1 MKTLLVEA
9 QLTKVS
15 RVKDG
20 SVNLTFHTASEIT
33 TDDYM
38 LMDQYWQNNGWV
50 AFKMNEFEVG
60 DIPTE
65 NATLKGQKSDS
76 QYLRSCLFAKHMAQG
91 GTKENFAPY
100 YHKAMQ
106 GFADAV
112 NNSYDR

>member
-20 SVNLTFHTASEIT
+20 SVNLTFHTAKEI
-33 TDDYM
+33 DSADYL
-38 LMDQYWQNNGWV
+38 LMDQYWQQNGWA
-50 AFKMNEFEVG
+50 AFKINEFEAN

-65 NATLKGQKSDS
+65 DATLKGQKSDS
-76 QYLRSCLFAKHMAQG
+76 QYLRTCLFAKHMATG
-91 GTKENFAPY
+91 GTRETFPAY

-106 GFADAV
+106 GFAEAV
-112 NNSYDR
+112 NTSYDR

>member
-20 SVNLTFHTASEIT
+20 SVNFTFHTAREI
-33 TDDYM
+33 DSDEY
-38 LMDQYWQNNGWV
+38 LLFDKYWQQNGWA
-50 AFKMNEFEVG
+50 AFKINEMEAS

-65 NATLKGQKSDS
+65 DATLKGQKSDS
-76 QYLRSCLFAKHMAQG
+76 QYLRACLFAKHMHLG
-91 GTKENFAPY
+91 GTKEDFPAY

-106 GFADAV
+106 GFAEAV

>member
-20 SVNLTFHTASEIT
+20 SVNLTFHTAREIP
-33 TDDYM
+33 TDEFT
-38 LMDQYWQNNGWV
+38 LMDKYWQQNGWA
-50 AFKMNEFEVG
+50 AFKVNEFEAS

-65 NATLKGQKSDS
+65 DTKLTGQKSDS
-76 QYLRSCLFAKHMAQG
+76 QYLRECLFAKHMATG
-91 GTKENFAPY
+91 GKKEDFPAY
-100 YHKAMQ
+100 YHKAML
-106 GFADAV
+106 GFATAV

>member
-20 SVNLTFHTASEIT
+20 SVNLTFHTASEIAT
-33 TDDYM
+33 ADYM
-38 LMDQYWQNNGWV
+38 LMDEYWQNNGWV
-50 AFKMNEFEVG
+50 AFKMNEVEAS
-60 DIPTE
+60 DIPTGD
-65 NATLKGQKSDS
+65 ATLKGQKSDS
-76 QYLRSCLFAKHMAQG
+76 QYLRSCLFAKHMAMG
-91 GTKENFAPY
+91 GTKETFPAY

-112 NNSYDR
+112 NNSYER

>member
-1 MKTLLVEA
+1 MKTLLVKA

-20 SVNLTFHTASEIT
+20 SVNLTFHTESEIP
-33 TDDYM
+33 TDDFM

-50 AFKMNEFEVG
+50 AFKMNEMEAK

-65 NATLKGQKSDS
+65 DATLKGQKSDS
-76 QYLRSCLFAKHMAQG
+76 QYLRTCLFAKHMHLG
-91 GTKENFAPY
+91 GTKETFPAY

-106 GFADAV
+106 GFAEAV